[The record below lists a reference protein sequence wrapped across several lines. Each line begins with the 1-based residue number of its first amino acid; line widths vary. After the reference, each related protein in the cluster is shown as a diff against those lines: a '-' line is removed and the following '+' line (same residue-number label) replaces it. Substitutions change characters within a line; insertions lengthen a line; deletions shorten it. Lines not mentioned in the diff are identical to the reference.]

1 MSHPSF
7 IILYVDRPEASAEFY
22 AGLLGRPVV
31 ESSPTFAML
40 ALQDGLM
47 LGLWARPQVQPA
59 SGHGQGVT
67 ELCLPL
73 ADDAAVD
80 ALHASWQAR
89 GLAVLQPPTTMD
101 FGRTFVV
108 ADPDGHRLRMFAP
121 SAA

>member
-1 MSHPSF
+1 L
-7 IILYVDRPEASAEFY
+7 IIFYVDRPEASAAFY

-40 ALQDGLM
+40 PLQDGLM
-47 LGLWARPQVQPA
+47 LGLWARPSVLPP
-59 SGHGQGVT
+59 SGQGQGVA

-73 ADDAAVD
+73 ADAAAVD
-80 ALHASWQAR
+80 ALHATWQAQ
-89 GLAVLQPPTTMD
+89 GLTVLQAPTTMA

-121 SAA
+121 AA